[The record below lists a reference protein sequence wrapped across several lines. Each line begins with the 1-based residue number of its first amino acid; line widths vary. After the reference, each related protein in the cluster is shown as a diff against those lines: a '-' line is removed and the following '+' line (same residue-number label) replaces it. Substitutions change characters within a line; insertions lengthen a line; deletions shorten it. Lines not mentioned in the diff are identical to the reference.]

1 MSGFSQPSAAGP
13 ALPGRGFRFPK
24 EDTVIPKDLLYSRSH
39 EWTRVDNGTAVVGIT
54 HFAQEQL
61 GDLTYVELPEA
72 GTTVSAGAEMGSVES
87 VKAASE
93 LYSPVT
99 GEVVEVN
106 ADLASS
112 PELVNQEP
120 YGAGW
125 MIKVKVAAE
134 PEGLLSAGEYADL
147 VASEQH

>member
-1 MSGFSQPSAAGP
+1 
-13 ALPGRGFRFPK
+13 
-24 EDTVIPKDLLYSRSH
+24 
-39 EWTRVDNGTAVVGIT
+39 VVGIT

-72 GTTVSAGAEMGSVES
+72 GANVTAGAEMGSVES

-99 GEVVEVN
+99 GTVLEVN
-106 ADLASS
+106 PELAAS
-112 PELVNQEP
+112 PELVNQDP

-125 MIKVKVAAE
+125 MLKVTLAAE
-134 PEGLLSAGEYADL
+134 PAGLLSAGEYEEL
-147 VASEQH
+147 VASEHH